1 MSPDFAWRRMRPAD
15 LPAVEKLGNAIHLD
29 HPEDAEI
36 FAERLHLCPE
46 GCHALDGPA
55 GLAGYII
62 SHPWHASSPPALN
75 TLLGT
80 LPACPSTWYIH
91 DLALHPTARGTGA
104 AQTIVATLAAQPRID
119 LIAVGASPRFWARQ
133 GFRPA
138 SLPTGKLSSY
148 GAAAQFMIR
157 E

>member
-1 MSPDFAWRRMRPAD
+1 MCAAD
-15 LPAVEKLGNAIHLD
+15 LAAVEKLGNAIHLD
-29 HPEDAEI
+29 HPEDAAI
-36 FAERLHLCPE
+36 FTERLRLCPE
-46 GCHALDGPA
+46 GCYTLDGPA

-62 SHPWHASSPPALN
+62 SHPWHANSPPPLN

-80 LPACPSTWYIH
+80 LPPAPTTWYIH
-91 DLALHPTARGTGA
+91 DLALHQATRGSGA
-104 AQTIVATLAAQPRID
+104 APAIVATLAIRPRID

-138 SLPTGKLSSY
+138 PLPAAKLASY
-148 GAAAQFMIR
+148 GAGAQFMIK